1 MRWAEPVGSLRFRR
15 FVRAEL
21 DHLLDQLLEAI
32 TGEAEL
38 ALSALAEAAN
48 VVDGGVRGGEEPL
61 PGMEELI
68 ATRYRE
74 VERDV
79 EVLLAR
85 QAPVASDLRR
95 VLALLRINHHLERI
109 GHHAVA
115 HRSLD
120 AGADG
125 APDSAMTAALLGAMA
140 DRALD
145 IATRAVD
152 ALRPADHDAADSLR
166 ELDAEIDTLEGAVA
180 ESAME
185 EFHGTEGGRDR
196 VLWAL
201 GVARR
206 LERIGDHAVGIGLRM
221 RDLPPSPAPPAP
233 RFEG

>member
-1 MRWAEPVGSLRFRR
+1 M
-15 FVRAEL
+15 RAEL
-21 DHLLDQLLEAI
+21 DSLLDQLLDALV
-32 TGEAEL
+32 GEAAL
-38 ALSALAEAAN
+38 ALTALAEAAN
-48 VVDGGVRGGEEPL
+48 IVDGGVRGGEEPL
-61 PGMEELI
+61 PGMEDQI

-109 GHHAVA
+109 GHHAVRIA
-115 HRSLD
+115 RSTQEPM
-120 AGADG
+120 AT
-125 APDSAMTAALLGAMA
+125 PDSAMTAALLGAMA

-152 ALRPADHDAADSLR
+152 ALNPADHDAADAIR
-166 ELDAEIDTLEGAVA
+166 ELDAEIDTLEDAVA

-185 EFHGTEGGRDR
+185 EFHGTEGGRER

-206 LERIGDHAVGIGLRM
+206 LERIGDHAVGIGLRI
-221 RDLPPSPAPPAP
+221 RDLPQPPSPAAP
-233 RFEG
+233 RAEG